1 MNYAPGILEHLSKSR
16 DFTEIL
22 LAPGTA
28 PVQRTED
35 GLIYTDDKPL
45 TVEDIRDTLGVL
57 FGLAPG
63 RDLGGEKAGTF
74 SIGVPNR
81 GRFRVRFLSQRGS
94 PAVTIQKVPQ
104 EIPAL
109 AELLEDPQSVPSL
122 ESAFHT
128 FRTGLLILTGPH
140 SLSTNVLVYALL
152 RSLSEQAQ
160 RLLFLVENNILFL
173 MKHRRSVA
181 LQCEVGTDVE
191 TLDDAIRL
199 AIELAP
205 DVLFVR
211 DVCTAHDL
219 SVVQRAVEARIFTVA
234 TVASTEFDILFPD
247 NRMPVKPDLAAG
259 FWTVERT
266 TDRRLRVTCSDA

>member
-1 MNYAPGILEHLSKSR
+1 MNYAPGILEHLSKSS

-35 GLIYTDDKPL
+35 GLIFTDDTPL

-57 FGLAPG
+57 FSLAPG
-63 RDLGGEKAGTF
+63 RDLSGEKAGTF

-94 PAVTIQKVPQ
+94 PAVTIQKVPP
-104 EIPAL
+104 EVPAL
-109 AELLEDPQSVPSL
+109 TDLLEDPQAVPSL
-122 ESAFHT
+122 ESAFHAL
-128 FRTGLLILTGPH
+128 RSGLLILTGPH
-140 SLSTNVLVYALL
+140 ALSTNVLVYALL
-152 RSLSEQAQ
+152 RSLSEKEQ
-160 RLLFLVENNILFL
+160 RLLFLIETNILFL

-181 LQCEVGTDVE
+181 LQCEVGTDME

-211 DVCTAHDL
+211 DVCTAQDL
-219 SVVQRAVEARIFTVA
+219 SAVRRAAEAQIFTVT
-234 TVASTEFDILFPD
+234 TVASTEFGHLFPE
-247 NRMPVKPDLAAG
+247 NRMPVEPNLAAG
-259 FWTVERT
+259 IWVVERQAG
-266 TDRRLRVTCSDA
+266 RRLRVIRPHA